1 MKLRSCRYSPV
12 LRMRSN
18 FVLCLRSSGVFLSF
32 GTDSWHWFATSPFVV
47 QSSMMLDSR
56 WVNAK
61 VRVVDMNMTKPQ
73 PKPSQSPSFIQQS
86 LPRPSARPW
95 QDSDWQDSDWSWGWS
110 GNWWNSNET
119 WSQDKSYNEK
129 DIEREES
136 DTDPQQNAGFSE
148 WEPSEHEPAED
159 FEWYV
164 SAHEKTIRN
173 SKEILQRHGCK
184 RGGNSLPALPAPIH
198 RSGKRGR
205 SPPPKKK
212 MRRRGKAKAR
222 FAEDKRNISK
232 SDVRGL
238 RYSQSSIKE
247 YFQCGRKISH
257 LVDDLLQNKVSS
269 SAPFLRLSVFETSH
283 PKTGEPI
290 LKCIDNRRLW
300 ALKEYAAKS
309 GKEVKVNINFFSE
322 ETFMEVQRCMQNSDN
337 IEGFDD
343 VRIREKQNR
352 IGTSKRCPF

>member
-1 MKLRSCRYSPV
+1 MRKTSREKKVILTHNKMQDFPNGNLQNMSLQRTLNGMCRRMKRPSEIARRSCSA
-12 LRMRSN
+12 MAAN
-18 FVLCLRSSGVFLSF
+18 EGETLS
-32 GTDSWHWFATSPFVV
+32 
-47 QSSMMLDSR
+47 
-56 WVNAK
+56 
-61 VRVVDMNMTKPQ
+61 
-73 PKPSQSPSFIQQS
+73 
-86 LPRPSARPW
+86 RPSLHRFTDRA
-95 QDSDWQDSDWSWGWS
+95 
-110 GNWWNSNET
+110 NE
-119 WSQDKSYNEK
+119 
-129 DIEREES
+129 EE
-136 DTDPQQNAGFSE
+136 
-148 WEPSEHEPAED
+148 
-159 FEWYV
+159 
-164 SAHEKTIRN
+164 AHH
-173 SKEILQRHGCK
+173 Q
-184 RGGNSLPALPAPIH
+184 
-198 RSGKRGR
+198 
-205 SPPPKKK
+205 KKK

-247 YFQCGRKISH
+247 YFQCGRKISQ